1 MIRKSRE
8 YKGKE
13 LKGNLKDVNQYLA
26 HCKYGVGHGLSQ

>member
-13 LKGNLKDVNQYLA
+13 LKDVNQYLA
-26 HCKYGVGHGLSQ
+26 PTLTPVGDDGF